1 MLRVQTKYNLE
12 ALLSDSI
19 QKKLTRVRKPRV
31 HITYDVQ
38 VGEAMVKR
46 EIPFV
51 VGVLSDLAGDR
62 DKDKPLP
69 KLQERKFVQVDPYN
83 FDEVLRKISPRLE
96 LSVTNTLQKDETH
109 MSAVLN
115 FESLSDF
122 SPEKVAAKV
131 PVLKALLEKRAQLA
145 NLRSSLYGNDR
156 LEELLKELLDATEG
170 DRPSPTSPLNK
181 KDDGGQH

>member
-1 MLRVQTKYNLE
+1 
-12 ALLSDSI
+12 
-19 QKKLTRVRKPRV
+19 
-31 HITYDVQ
+31 
-38 VGEAMVKR
+38 MVKR

-69 KLQERKFVQVDPYN
+69 KVQERKFVQVDPYN
-83 FDEVLRKISPRLE
+83 FDEVLRKISPRLQ
-96 LSVTNTLQKDETH
+96 LSVKNTLQKDETN
-109 MSAVLN
+109 MTAVLN

-122 SPEKVAAKV
+122 SPEKVAAKI
-131 PVLKALLEKRAQLA
+131 PVLKALLEKRAQLS

-156 LEELLKELLDATEG
+156 LEQLLKEVLDATEA
-170 DRPSPTSPLNK
+170 DRQSPTTPPN